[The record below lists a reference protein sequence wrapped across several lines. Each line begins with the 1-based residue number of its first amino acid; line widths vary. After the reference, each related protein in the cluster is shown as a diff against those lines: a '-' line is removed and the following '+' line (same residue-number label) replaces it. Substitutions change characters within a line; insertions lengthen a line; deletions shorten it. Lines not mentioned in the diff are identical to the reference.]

1 MGDGLTTG
9 NGSDGPSYL
18 EILAQLTHLTVHN
31 MGVNREDSATIAT
44 RQGGRYIILNDI
56 TIPSTTTSV
65 KIGTSDTLVNN
76 ASESLQLLKRG
87 DAGINPVSIAGIEG
101 TFSIDENEPSVY
113 YFTRNSDGEEA
124 SILEPTPLL
133 ISASTDR
140 KNDITIIFIGQNGG
154 YENID
159 QLIDQQNAMIEHLGH
174 DKYLIL
180 GLTTGTTSSRSEL
193 EQRLEGTHQE
203 KFINLRKSFITEG
216 LNDANLQP
224 TEEDLAN
231 IAIGKIPASLL
242 IDEDIV
248 GNSIYHELIAKKI
261 YSKIIDLNYLTDTQ

>member
-1 MGDGLTTG
+1 
-9 NGSDGPSYL
+9 
-18 EILAQLTHLTVHN
+18 
-31 MGVNREDSATIAT
+31 MGVNREDSVTIAT

-56 TIPSTTTSV
+56 TIPSTTMPI

-76 ASESLQLLKRG
+76 TSESLQLLRRG
-87 DAGINPVSIAGIEG
+87 DVGINPVSIAGIEG

-133 ISASTDR
+133 TSASTER

-180 GLTTGTTSSRSEL
+180 GLTTGTTSSRLEL
-193 EQRLEGTHQE
+193 EQRLEETHSE
-203 KFINLRKSFITEG
+203 KFINLREYFITEG
-216 LNDANLQP
+216 LKDANLQP

-261 YSKIIDLNYLTDTQ
+261 YSKIIDLNYLTDIQQQYLGLQ